1 MSAALAGPITRPA
14 KASAMDLLP
23 ILSTLRR
30 HKTAAALIVLE
41 VALSCAIIC
50 NAAFLI
56 ALRWQHLEQPTGLAE
71 HELLVLRVSGR
82 QGETDPQVQ
91 SRQDL
96 AALRAL
102 PGVQAVTLINQVPF
116 ANSSSISSVNLVP
129 DQPQPTLDAAF
140 YSGDEHS
147 LATLGLT
154 LRAGRNVLPEEVQAQ
169 SAVQEASDPKIAA
182 VLLTEHTARTLFPG
196 RASLEEILGQAI
208 HVFGPH
214 PTRVVGIVADL
225 PQVHPSLGGGD
236 TAHAML
242 MPVQPDHTQGFYVL
256 RADPARLDEVL
267 RAAAQALERAGPQ
280 RLIAQQ
286 SRLDDLR
293 QAYYRQDRAM
303 VRLLVG
309 VCVALLVVTALG
321 IVGLA
326 SFWVQQRTRMIG
338 IRRALGA
345 TRGQILRY
353 FQAENFLLSSAGIVL
368 GCLGAFGIS
377 ALLMAHYE
385 LPRLPLHYL
394 PIGAGLLW
402 LLGQLAVLAPARR
415 AAALPP
421 VVVMRGG

>member
-1 MSAALAGPITRPA
+1 
-14 KASAMDLLP
+14 MDLLP

-56 ALRWQHLEQPTGLAE
+56 VLRWQHLEQPTGLAE
-71 HELLVLRVSGR
+71 QELLVLRVSGR
-82 QGETDPQVQ
+82 QGDADPAVQ
-91 SRQDL
+91 TRQDA
-96 AALRAL
+96 AALRTV
-102 PGVQAVTLINQVPF
+102 PGVLELTQINQVPF
-116 ANSSSISSVNLVP
+116 ANSSSVSSVSLAPN
-129 DQPQPTLDAAF
+129 QPQPNLNAAF
-140 YSGDEHS
+140 YSGDVQTLS
-147 LATLGLT
+147 TLGLK
-154 LRAGRNVLPEEVQAQ
+154 LLAGRNFLPEEVQPQ
-169 SAVQEASDPKIAA
+169 TLVQEASDPQVPA
-182 VLLTEHTARTLFPG
+182 VLLTAHTARTLFPG
-196 RASLEEILGQAI
+196 RASLNDILGQAI
-208 HVFGPH
+208 YVFGPA
-214 PTRVVGIVADL
+214 PTRVVGIVEAL
-225 PQVHPSLGGGD
+225 PQIHPQLGGGE
-236 TAHAML
+236 TEHAML
-242 MPVQPDHTQGFYVL
+242 MPIQPDHTQGAYVL

-267 RAAAQALERAGPQ
+267 RQAVQVLERAGPQ
-280 RLIAQQ
+280 RLVVTQT
-286 SRLDDLR
+286 RLSDLR

-368 GCLGAFGIS
+368 GCVAAYGIS
-377 ALLMAHYE
+377 ALLMAHYA
-385 LPRLPLHYL
+385 LPRLPAHYL
-394 PIGAGLLW
+394 PIGAALLW

-421 VVVMRGG
+421 VAVMRGG